1 MLGADLVVT
10 LEGAVPLCLC
20 ASVPLAE
27 LYSTQCHS
35 PLTLLP
41 LSLPSNNLS
50 HSSIL
55 TLFQS
60 GDQQLPSSE
69 CIVGPCVT

>member
-10 LEGAVPLCLC
+10 LEGAVPLCLWPNST
-20 ASVPLAE
+20 ALSVTP
-27 LYSTQCHS
+27 H
-35 PLTLLP
+35 LLFFLS

-69 CIVGPCVT
+69 CIVGQCVT